1 MTLQRELE
9 ARRAEADPAYLAR
22 IADAADHLVRS
33 GLPLRVKRTGDA
45 APDFALA
52 AAGGRPVVLS
62 DLLRRGPVVMSVF
75 RGEWCAFCRAEID
88 ALLAAQPAFAR
99 RGASLVLLSPDVP
112 SASLVA
118 AVARLGERAAVLQ
131 DPRLGVAL
139 LYGLV
144 YRVPEVLR
152 TFYLAGDAALARRL
166 DAAGWMLPLPADV
179 VVGTDGRIVV
189 SFADPDVT
197 RRLDPA
203 LILETLATI
212 DLKPGIVPR
221 RPN

>member
-1 MTLQRELE
+1 MTLQRVLE
-9 ARRAEADPAYLAR
+9 SRRAETDPAYLAR
-22 IADAADHLVRS
+22 IVEAADHLVRS
-33 GLPLRVKRTGDA
+33 GMPFRVKRTGDA

-52 AAGGRPVVLS
+52 AADGRSVVLS

-75 RGEWCAFCRAEID
+75 RGEWCGFCRAEID
-88 ALLAAQPAFAR
+88 ALLAAQPEMAR

-112 SASLVA
+112 SASLAA

-152 TFYLAGDAALARRL
+152 SFYLAGDAAVARRL

-179 VVGTDGRIVV
+179 VVGTDGRIEVC
-189 SFADPDVT
+189 FADPDFT

-203 LILETLATI
+203 LILETLAAL
-212 DLKPGIVPR
+212 DGSPGIAR
-221 RPN
+221 LRPN